1 MREQAG
7 PAYRLLTERLA
18 LRCYEPE
25 DAPLLQDAIEASLD
39 HLRPWMPWTRQEPE
53 SVERKA
59 MRLRRFRGLF
69 DLGKD
74 FIYGIF
80 DPEERRLLGG
90 TGLHPSIGAGAREI
104 GYWLHVDHTGR
115 GYATEAVTA
124 LVRVGFECESL
135 RRIEIQCDPR
145 NAPSAAVPARLGFA
159 LRVTVRNRVTG
170 RRGMRRDTMIW
181 CLTSAEYAS
190 TPARAAAVEAF
201 DAAGRRIL

>member
-1 MREQAG
+1 MREQAR
-7 PAYRLLTERLA
+7 PAYRLLTERLV

-25 DAPLLQDAIEASLD
+25 DAPLQRDAIEASLD

-53 SVERKA
+53 SIERKA

-80 DPEERRLLGG
+80 DAEERRMLGG
-90 TGLHPSIGAGAREI
+90 TGLHPSIGTGAREI

-115 GYATEAVTA
+115 GYATEAVAA

-135 RRIEIQCDPR
+135 RWIEIQCDPK
-145 NAPSAAVPARLGFA
+145 NVPSAAVPERLGFT
-159 LRVTVRNRVTG
+159 LGTTVRNRVTG
-170 RRGMRRDTMIW
+170 PRGMRRDTMIW
-181 CLTSAEYAS
+181 RLTSAEYAS
-190 TPARAAAVEAF
+190 SPARAAVVEAF